1 MERGVRQVN
10 SLAYKLTKAQQIPKT
25 STYKLIN
32 KQTNQLKNTNLKT
45 HQLKN
50 LPT

>member
-25 STYKLIN
+25 STYKLKKI
-32 KQTNQLKNTNLKT
+32 TNLLT
-45 HQLKN
+45 HQLANSK
-50 LPT
+50 TY